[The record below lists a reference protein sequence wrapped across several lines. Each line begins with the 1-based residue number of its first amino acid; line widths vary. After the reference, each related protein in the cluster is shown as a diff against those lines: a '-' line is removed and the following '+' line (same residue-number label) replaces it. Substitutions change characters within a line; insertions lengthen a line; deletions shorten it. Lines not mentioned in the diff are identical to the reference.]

1 MRDGGTVG
9 STRARESAA
18 LASGAWVALAAILA
32 IAAAGCGQVND
43 LKAKKAMKNA
53 NAAYAAQD
61 YKKAADLYEEAVQA
75 APDSQEAHEAYFYL
89 GNCYDNLWKPSR
101 KGEADNDAL
110 LTKAVNNYEKAAD
123 VLAQSPEERDKNLGK
138 LSLQYLVAAYSVD
151 KLNDPSKQEP
161 IVQKMIQLDPSDV
174 TNYFALAKIYEDAG
188 VYDDAEQMLLKAK
201 ETKPNDPDVYAQ
213 LAGYYN
219 RQGQFDKTIDALQQG
234 ADKDPKNPTAHFV
247 IATYYWDDAQKNF
260 RLTPAQKADHV
271 QKGLA
276 AVNEA
281 IQLNPNYVDALV
293 YKGLL
298 LRLEANMEKDPKKQA
313 DLMKEAV
320 ALHDKA
326 EALSKQKA
334 AGVSQPK

>member
-9 STRARESAA
+9 STRAA
-18 LASGAWVALAAILA
+18 VALAAALA
-32 IAAAGCGQVND
+32 IASAACGQVND
-43 LKAKKAMKNA
+43 LKAKKALKDA

-75 APDSQEAHEAYFYL
+75 APDSPEAHEAYFYL

-101 KGEADNDAL
+101 KGDAANDAL
-110 LTKAVNNYEKAAD
+110 LTKAVDNYQKASD
-123 VLAQSPEERDKNLGK
+123 TLSQSSDDRDKKLGK
-138 LSLQYLVAAYSVD
+138 LSLQYLVAAYGLD
-151 KLNDPSKQEP
+151 KLNDPAKQEP
-161 IVQKMIQLDPSDV
+161 IVQKMIQLEPGDP

-188 VYDDAEQMLLKAK
+188 AYDNAEQMLLKARDV
-201 ETKPNDPDVYAQ
+201 KPNDPDVYAQ

-219 RQGQFDKTIDALQQG
+219 RQGEFDKTIDALQQG
-234 ADKDPKNPTAHFV
+234 ADKDPKNPVAHFT

-260 RLTPAQKADHV
+260 RLTPQQKADHI

-276 AVNEA
+276 AINRALE
-281 IQLNPNYVDALV
+281 LNPGYIDALV

-313 DLMKEAV
+313 DEMKEAV

-326 EALSKQKA
+326 EELRKQKA
-334 AGVSQPK
+334 SGVSK